1 MANPIEYAT
10 PVSFTKSWHT
20 EPYPFISPSRPEL
33 SAEGK
38 NVVVLGGSAGIGNAI
53 SVAFAQAG
61 PQSVAIVGRRPEKL
75 QEAAEKVNTAAEDK
89 VTEVLVESADLQD
102 RAQVDQ
108 AYQSIVEKVGKI
120 DILVINAV
128 LLPAPGGLTNHKP
141 GELVR
146 AVESNLWMVMNAF
159 QAFLPFAGPEPIVL
173 YTSTCLAN
181 IAPTP
186 GLAAYS
192 ISKATCLKTMD
203 YFAMENPHVHV
214 VSIQPGWVATD
225 SNGHQ
230 EEAPDK
236 AELPGQFYVWLA
248 SPEAKFLKGKFVWA
262 NWDAQELV
270 ERASEIQSTK
280 LLNWVVEGVPM

>member
-1 MANPIEYAT
+1 MANAIEYAT
-10 PVSFTKSWHT
+10 PISFTKTWHT

-33 SAEGK
+33 STKGK
-38 NVVVLGGSAGIGNAI
+38 NVVILGGSAGIGNAI

-61 PQSVAIVGRRPEKL
+61 PKSVAIVGRRLDKL
-75 QEAAEKVNTAAEDK
+75 QEAAEKVTAAASDRA
-89 VTEVLVESADLQD
+89 TQVLVESADLQD
-102 RAQVDQ
+102 RAQVDC
-108 AYQSIVEKVGKI
+108 AYQSVVDNVGKI

-128 LLPAPGGLTNHKP
+128 LLPAPGGLTDHKP
-141 GELVR
+141 EELVR
-146 AVESNLWMVMNAF
+146 AIEGNLLMVMNAF
-159 QAFLPFAGPEPIVL
+159 QAFLPFAGPEPVVL

-186 GLAAYS
+186 GLAGYT
-192 ISKATCLKTMD
+192 ISKATCLKAMD

-214 VSIQPGWVATD
+214 VSIQPGWVATA
-225 SNGHQ
+225 SNRYQ

-262 NWDAQELV
+262 NWDAQELL

-280 LLNWVVEGVPM
+280 LLNWVVEGIPM